1 MIHSMVAAAM
11 VAATLVPGG
20 HTAAAL
26 PLGDADLAETRTTQT
41 LARGVTLTSIV
52 RGTEPAPSG
61 EIGTTTKGPWRV
73 NVLTIDPQRAKGHLR
88 TTYGADLARTET
100 VTDLVAAEGALAGV
114 NASFFTFTAS
124 QQFPGTPVGL
134 GVHRGRLLSEPTT
147 DPAEADLVIDSAR
160 NRMVVGKLS
169 WAATVRNPRTRAELP
184 ITLVNDP
191 PAAAGAIAEFTPE
204 FGTSTPAGEGA
215 EVVLD
220 RRGCV
225 VRVAASRGVALAA
238 GQTSLQATGVQAAPL
253 TALAQPTTP
262 ATSTQATTA
271 PAKSCLR
278 VEQTVTDADGE
289 RVELRPGTYAVNG
302 RYRLTA
308 DGEIVVPD
316 GTGSF
321 FDRNPRT
328 IAGTTRTGKIVL
340 ATIDGRMTTSVGTT
354 MDETAAV
361 ADALGLRDAINLD
374 GGGST
379 TMVAAGRLVNQ
390 PSGSAQ
396 RPVGDAVIWD
406 D

>member
-1 MIHSMVAAAM
+1 MIHSLVAAAL
-11 VAATLVPGG
+11 VASTLVPGG
-20 HTAAAL
+20 TPAKDL
-26 PLGDADLAETRTTQT
+26 PLGDSGLAETRTTQT

-52 RGTEPAPSG
+52 RGDEPAPAG
-61 EIGTTTKGPWRV
+61 EIGTTTRGPWRV
-73 NVLTIDPQRAKGHLR
+73 QVLTIDPHRAKGRLK
-88 TTYGADLARTET
+88 TTYGPDLARTET

-124 QQFPGTPVGL
+124 QLYPGTPVGL
-134 GVHRGRLLSEPTT
+134 GIHRGKLLSEPTT

-160 NRMVVGKLS
+160 NRMAVGKLS

-191 PAAAGAIAEFTPE
+191 PAATRAVASFTPE
-204 FGTSTPAGEGA
+204 FGAQTPSGEGA
-215 EVVLD
+215 EAVLD

-225 VRVAASRGVALAA
+225 VRTAATRGTALTT
-238 GQTSLQATGVQAAPL
+238 GQTSLQATGAQA
-253 TALAQPTTP
+253 TALVAL
-262 ATSTQATTA
+262 ARG
-271 PAKSCLR
+271 CLR
-278 VEQTVTDADGE
+278 VEQTVTDAAGE
-289 RVELRPGTYAVNG
+289 RVVLRPGTYGVNG
-302 RYRLTA
+302 RYQLTRA
-308 DGEIVVPD
+308 GEVVVPD
-316 GTGSF
+316 GSGSF
-321 FDRNPRT
+321 FERNPRT
-328 IAGTTRTGKIVL
+328 IAGTTRAGKIVL

-379 TMVAAGRLVNQ
+379 TMVAAGRLINQ
-390 PSGSAQ
+390 PSGGAQ